1 MEDKENGN
9 FGIEEAEREEMK
21 ANGDED
27 EDEGEGIDDNIGGN
41 RISNKKVK
49 WNKPFKFINE
59 LDFQ

>member
-27 EDEGEGIDDNIGGN
+27 EDGEGIDDNIGGN
-41 RISNKKVK
+41 RISKKKVK
-49 WNKPFKFINE
+49 WNKPFIFINE
-59 LDFQ
+59 LDCQ